1 MSLETDAVVL
11 LYNYPG
17 TGQNKTKLC
26 RPPCPS
32 LNLPPSMTAQLP
44 AQLLVGR
51 QRGLVTRL
59 CEGRYGITRREWR
72 LICILAVQGA
82 MSPSELAEQ
91 AHLER
96 ARVSRHIT
104 DLVAKKL
111 VARLDVPDD
120 KRRALVEL
128 NERGR
133 KLYEEL
139 FPQSVRFNNMV
150 LQALTSAELAVFD
163 VALTRLM
170 EVTEELGRSHLLS
183 EKADRRHGGSRRFA
197 KMEPDIGL
205 R

>member
-1 MSLETDAVVL
+1 MSFAEPATVHDL
-11 LYNYPG
+11 LNY
-17 TGQNKTKLC
+17 
-26 RPPCPS
+26 R
-32 LNLPPSMTAQLP
+32 LNC
-44 AQLLVGR
+44 LLAGS
-51 QRGLVTRL
+51 GAMVTRL

-111 VARLDVPDD
+111 VARLGVPDD

-139 FPQSVRFNNMV
+139 FPQSVKFNNMV
-150 LQALTSAELAVFD
+150 LQALTPAELAAFD
-163 VALTRLM
+163 VALTRLTK
-170 EVTEELGRSHLLS
+170 VTEELGRSHLLT

>member
-1 MSLETDAVVL
+1 MNPA
-11 LYNYPG
+11 P
-17 TGQNKTKLC
+17 
-26 RPPCPS
+26 
-32 LNLPPSMTAQLP
+32 LP
-44 AQLLVGR
+44 AMSFAEPSTVHDLLNYRLSCLLAGS
-51 QRGLVTRL
+51 GAMVTRL

-82 MSPSELAEQ
+82 MSPSELAAQ

-111 VARLDVPDD
+111 VTRLGVPED
-120 KRRALVEL
+120 KRRALVEI

-139 FPQSVRFNNMV
+139 FPQSVRLNNRV
-150 LQALTSAELAVFD
+150 LQALAPSELAAFD
-163 VALTRLM
+163 LALTRLT
-170 EVTEELGRSHLLS
+170 EVTEALGRSQLLT

-197 KMEPDIGL
+197 DMAPDAGL
-205 R
+205 W